1 MKAEPSPSLPPISS
15 HVITE
20 KTAAEKR
27 VGWTGSHLPAGAGSL
42 GLRESPIRVGWG
54 LLWRKQRERG

>member
-1 MKAEPSPSLPPISS
+1 MLSPPPISS

-20 KTAAEKR
+20 KNVAEER
-27 VGWTGSHLPAGAGSL
+27 VGWRGSHLPAGAGSL
-42 GLRESPIRVGWG
+42 GLGETPVRVGRS